1 MKNIKNVM
9 TAITLAATL
18 AFGSVSANAGL
29 LVSDRSVAGTTC
41 TANDTSI
48 LSQAMGIIIV
58 GLTSSATGIIIV
70 GRSGLMI
77 TDRSA
82 NGCVADQSRTGLMI
96 VD

>member
-18 AFGSVSANAGL
+18 AFGSVSANAGML
-29 LVSDRSVAGTTC
+29 ISDRSGAGTTC

-77 TDRSA
+77 TDRPA